1 MKQWATSRSMIAVS
15 KLKLNSWLQS
25 LYTIMKEFVSDIIN
39 QYFGISLKSKVKVPI
54 SVIIEVVNG

>member
-54 SVIIEVVNG
+54 SVIIEVVNS